1 MLYLVEGAGNQPT
14 ESKFEN
20 MVRERMPST
29 AIGWI
34 QRCSWNEFSRTS
46 LSSTT
51 YEKPRL
57 STVLQKKL
65 SEAHSWERVTS
76 ADGKRQW
83 MSEGNTLWS
92 CFILR

>member
-1 MLYLVEGAGNQPT
+1 MLYLVEGAGNQST
-14 ESKFEN
+14 ESRFEN

-51 YEKPRL
+51 YEKAQIKH
-57 STVLQKKL
+57 STSKK
-65 SEAHSWERVTS
+65 S
-76 ADGKRQW
+76 
-83 MSEGNTLWS
+83 
-92 CFILR
+92 